1 MPMYASTASG
11 PGGVGDP
18 DGRDE
23 LDDDDEDDD
32 EVKEVAAE
40 VEVENEEVGATV
52 AAATVR
58 SWWAV

>member
-23 LDDDDEDDD
+23 LEDDDDDDEVE
-32 EVKEVAAE
+32 EVEAE

-58 SWWAV
+58 SWWVV